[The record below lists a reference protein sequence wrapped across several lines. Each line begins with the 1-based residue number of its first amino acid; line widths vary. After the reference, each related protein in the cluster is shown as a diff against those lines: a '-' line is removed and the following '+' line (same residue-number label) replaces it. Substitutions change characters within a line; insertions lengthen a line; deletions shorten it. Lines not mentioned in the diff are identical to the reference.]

1 MNGKAICSARLIL
14 AALLVSLAASSQR
27 ARAEEPA
34 PSDFP
39 SFVKHTVDANF
50 ANGYQVAVADIDR
63 DGRLDV
69 IALSTEPTQLF
80 WYKNPGWEKYAV
92 TSATRR
98 NIDVAPCDIDEDGDQ
113 DLALASEFD
122 LRDSTQGGVVQWLEC
137 PADPVRDH
145 EWVVH
150 HIDEVPT
157 SHRLRWADINGDGR
171 KELLNLPII
180 GVGSSAPEY
189 SVGVQF
195 KAYKVPADPRHAAS
209 WEWDLLD
216 QTLCMAHGLCVVRWD
231 DREAVLTASF
241 EGVHLF
247 QTSGNAATPK
257 KTKLGVGHVA
267 ERPKQGSSEVGLGRL
282 SSAGHRFIA
291 AIEPWHGHEVVVY
304 TPEQGDESSW
314 QRAVIDTTFNSGHAL
329 ACVDL
334 DRDGNDEI
342 IAGYRG
348 RGFSLYIY
356 RYHAGEKVW
365 QRIPLDP
372 GGIAAAGLT
381 VADINQ
387 DGRPDIVATGT
398 ATNNVVWYEN
408 QGVKRDP
415 QGS

>member
-1 MNGKAICSARLIL
+1 MNGKTIIATVLVTLVTSALH
-14 AALLVSLAASSQR
+14 AC
-27 ARAEEPA
+27 AEDSVA
-34 PSDFP
+34 DDFP

-63 DGRLDV
+63 DGRLDI
-69 IALSTEPTQLF
+69 IALSTDPTQLV
-80 WYKNPGWEKYAV
+80 WYKNPGWEKCSV

-98 NIDVAPCDIDEDGDQ
+98 NIDLAAYDIDEDGDQ

-137 PADPVRDH
+137 PADPVRDR

-157 SHRLRWADINGDGR
+157 SHRLRWADMNGDGR

-195 KAYKVPADPRHAAS
+195 KAYKIPADPRQASS

-216 QTLCMAHGLCVVRWD
+216 QTLCMAHGMCVVRWD

-247 QTSGNAATPK
+247 QTSGNGTAPK
-257 KTKLGVGHVA
+257 KTKLGIGHMA
-267 ERPKQGSSEVGLGRL
+267 ARPKQGSSEVGLGRL
-282 SSAGHRFIA
+282 SSLGRRFVA

-304 TPEQGDESSW
+304 TPKRNETLPW
-314 QRAVIDTTFNSGHAL
+314 QRTVIDSTLNNGHAL

-334 DRDGNDEI
+334 DGDDNYEI
-342 IAGYRG
+342 VAGYRG

-356 RYHAGEKVW
+356 RYLGGEKGW
-365 QRIPLDP
+365 QRIPLDA
-372 GGIAAAGLT
+372 GGIAAAGLA

-387 DGRPDIVATGT
+387 DGHPDIIATGT

-408 QGVKRDP
+408 RGMKPVP